1 MVMNQSRFLYTNS
14 TTINVASAYLQSKM
28 HGGPAAPVT
37 ACIANVNRAR
47 GSESVVGVSDIMTVL
62 QDYDGVLV
70 TAKDLL
76 IVLASF
82 GMTGCPYTA
91 GCMDPN
97 YANYNPAATV
107 WPGANNPCSWFS
119 DTYTHTS
126 DSLSCQYGFTVDYDG
141 SVRHTASSRYT
152 TGTGTLAEC
161 YQKCSDGTWPNCMGF
176 SRYHSAS
183 DGASA
188 ACWWVTETNNYLHD
202 DGNSNEH
209 LYINTQ
215 RAGQSVCAATAQV
228 ADHFTVDNDGSVR
241 HTASSRY
248 TTGTGTLA
256 QCYQQC
262 SDGTW
267 ANCKGF
273 SRYMSAADTA
283 SAACWWVTSTANFVY
298 DDGNSNE
305 HLYIFNPD
313 LGYCV
318 SDCSACTNSTVN
330 NSWSH
335 TCDTTVIALPV
346 MGCTDTY
353 YVQYNPA
360 ATSDDG
366 TCTTLNGTFGCT
378 DSRYLNY
385 DPTATWN
392 DQNMCGAFSDT
403 YTHTS
408 DSLSCQYGFTV
419 DYDGS
424 VGGSYTTGTGTL
436 AECYQKCSDGTWA
449 NCKGFSRYHS
459 ASDGA
464 SAACWWVTSAA
475 QYIHDDG
482 NSNEHLYINLEQSSR
497 PVCAATAQVA
507 DHFTVDN
514 DGSVTGSYTTGTGT
528 LAQCYQ
534 QCSDGTWANCKG
546 FSRYMSA
553 ADTASAACWWVT
565 STGNFVYDDGN
576 SNEHL
581 YIFNPDLGYCV
592 SDCSTCQGATYRDS
606 NTTYRCEAQ
615 PLCTLTQIQISE
627 AHTSGAPQDYIELY
641 NSGAE
646 CRLTGFKLDDSTS
659 MSDFTFGD
667 VVITAGGY
675 WLGYTNQPNSFSSGL
690 SGGGDD
696 VYLCGLDF
704 TGSNHATACKHEVLR
719 GRMTQAYCSSANAR
733 GCAAGCYGGSTT
745 YCPEASV
752 AHCFDAT
759 TGNFCYCAPT

>member
-1 MVMNQSRFLYTNS
+1 MNQSRFLYTNS

-318 SDCSACTNSTVN
+318 SDCSACTGSTVN

-346 MGCTDTY
+346 MGCTDSFFLN
-353 YVQYNPA
+353 YNPA

-366 TCTTLNGTFGCT
+366 TCTT
-378 DSRYLNY
+378 R
-385 DPTATWN
+385 
-392 DQNMCGAFSDT
+392 SDT
-403 YTHTS
+403 YFQNS
-408 DSLSCQYGFTV
+408 RALECQYGMMIN
-419 DYDGS
+419 YDGS
-424 VGGSYTTGTGTL
+424 VQGGYTTGYGTLAQCYQQCTDGTWANCKGFSRYDYVSDSASAYCWWVTSAAGYLYDDGNNNEHLYINMGTGATSVCAQNTTAAQKFTVDLDGTVNGGYSTSTGTL

-449 NCKGFSRYHS
+449 NCKGFSRY
-459 ASDGA
+459 
-464 SAACWWVTSAA
+464 
-475 QYIHDDG
+475 
-482 NSNEHLYINLEQSSR
+482 NSVN
-497 PVCAATAQVA
+497 A
-507 DHFTVDN
+507 
-514 DGSVTGSYTTGTGT
+514 
-528 LAQCYQ
+528 
-534 QCSDGTWANCKG
+534 
-546 FSRYMSA
+546 
-553 ADTASAACWWVT
+553 TASAACWWVT
-565 STGNFVYDDGN
+565 STTSFSYDDGN
-576 SNEHL
+576 SDEHL
-581 YIFNPDLGYCV
+581 YIHDPTLGYCV
-592 SDCSTCQGATYRDS
+592 SDCSSCAGFTSNGTSNGTATY
-606 NTTYRCEAQ
+606 TCA
-615 PLCTLTQIQISE
+615 
-627 AHTSGAPQDYIELY
+627 AA
-641 NSGAE
+641 A
-646 CRLTGFKLDDSTS
+646 
-659 MSDFTFGD
+659 
-667 VVITAGGY
+667 
-675 WLGYTNQPNSFSSGL
+675 
-690 SGGGDD
+690 SGG
-696 VYLCGLDF
+696 
-704 TGSNHATACKHEVLR
+704 R
-719 GRMTQAYCSSANAR
+719 
-733 GCAAGCYGGSTT
+733 
-745 YCPEASV
+745 
-752 AHCFDAT
+752 
-759 TGNFCYCAPT
+759 